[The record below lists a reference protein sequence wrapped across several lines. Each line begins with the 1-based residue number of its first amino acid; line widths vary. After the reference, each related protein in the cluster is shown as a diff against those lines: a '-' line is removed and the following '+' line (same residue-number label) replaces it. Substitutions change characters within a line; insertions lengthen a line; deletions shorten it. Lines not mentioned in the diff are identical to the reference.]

1 MKILV
6 SVVSATLFTLF
17 SAYPTTAADNH
28 VIQNAITT
36 KFSQSSKGI
45 LKSVELKNGHI
56 KVTASKAGLG
66 DANDITIDTA
76 IALNRIN
83 NNIAKWKSVAVVV
96 NSKTLSFTRNDFDAF
111 RAGKIN
117 DPQFIKRLKRGG
129 NP

>member
-1 MKILV
+1 MQVLNR
-6 SVVSATLFTLF
+6 TML
-17 SAYPTTAADNH
+17 
-28 VIQNAITT
+28 
-36 KFSQSSKGI
+36 KGI

-96 NSKTLSFTRNDFDAF
+96 NGKTHSFTRNDFDAF

-117 DPQFIKRLKRGG
+117 DPQFIKRLKKGG
-129 NP
+129 GP